1 MIVDHYNVSFSM
13 ICNGSTSSCVGIASV
28 GFGAIYNKFTRL
40 RSRSE
45 PCHHF
50 LASSGRGPF
59 VMALHFL
66 AQCSMHQ
73 LKLQVE
79 VPRQK
84 CTSQFFRPKRN
95 QSAPGKSLQR
105 GLGLGRCDLDP
116 SLMSSHALLF
126 ADIMSTLHSRLTP
139 KYICCDRLKIF
150 RYHTSTQS
158 LYIMLIVPSSEAVLL
173 ITELVRTP
181 VPC

>member
-66 AQCSMHQ
+66 AQCTNLSFK
-73 LKLQVE
+73 LKFRDRNVLA
-79 VPRQK
+79 
-84 CTSQFFRPKRN
+84 SFFD
-95 QSAPGKSLQR
+95 QSATKARLANLFNGAWVSV
-105 GLGLGRCDLDP
+105 
-116 SLMSSHALLF
+116 AVIWILLLCLR
-126 ADIMSTLHSRLTP
+126 LHFCSPISCLHCTR
-139 KYICCDRLKIF
+139 D
-150 RYHTSTQS
+150 
-158 LYIMLIVPSSEAVLL
+158 
-173 ITELVRTP
+173 
-181 VPC
+181 